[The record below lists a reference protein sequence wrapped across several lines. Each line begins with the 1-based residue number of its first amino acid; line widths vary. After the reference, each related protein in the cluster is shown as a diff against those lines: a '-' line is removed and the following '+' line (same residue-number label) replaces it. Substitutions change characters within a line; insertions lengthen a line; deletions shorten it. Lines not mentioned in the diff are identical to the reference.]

1 MLPSLLLSVLVFA
14 SPRGTV
20 EIDGARWQDVR
31 TGAEEIALPGPWVAD
46 RDVELLREGDGL
58 RIRGRW
64 TIRSAKPGWFLG
76 DLLGPGVEIRSA
88 TWNGRPAAIDRSD
101 EMTIVAGY
109 VRDRATL
116 EVEAFVVGDP
126 ANSPLTLD
134 LMAAV
139 SGRVTLPPAP
149 EDQRLHVEDP
159 KTPELPPARAGDV
172 ILSGAG
178 RLAISQRPR
187 QPADTTALVTAT
199 TGIGLT
205 VGDSDLRGRAQLTW
219 TVLRGAIDR
228 VSFEARDL
236 GEDLE
241 LTGNGIREWRRV
253 GDRIEVDLQ
262 ASTRDRVAIDLSWT
276 KALAKATESNQPIPR
291 LTPVEVFRG
300 AHSVQIARDSEIEVI
315 PAMKA
320 WTAVA
325 SADLPS
331 WGSGLVEGTPTAAY
345 TANEGQGGEL
355 SLLRFVPVES
365 PPVVVD
371 VAGITVAT
379 SREGRMLMRAHY
391 EVRNERAAFLRVT
404 PPPGMRILGAQ
415 VSGET
420 ALPARDDD
428 GAWLIPLRRS
438 IETVKGALSF
448 PVEVTLL
455 GESTAWARRER
466 RNLPLPTVSAPV
478 AVTRLTLHL
487 PPGYSSRVKAGD
499 GDVVDEFTRGEGIN
513 YGMGIGEVGV
523 AEADARF
530 QSAVGSWM
538 NNDFKGAQAELDAL
552 RELGASNENIERLQA
567 NLDVI
572 QGGAD
577 KNKSSSGGDAA
588 IERRIKEQAKARAA
602 EDIQRQELSKKK
614 AEEYSRSGD
623 YEKAEAEYTQAIELG
638 ERLALLEQEESVEQR
653 STNDEL
659 QRSYASVQKT
669 KARRSR
675 FSSKKKR
682 KELEKEP
689 AYKQRAPAS
698 FGARAG
704 GVRDG
709 NSADAAGGAGGGGA
723 GGGGAGGS
731 SAPSSGSGT
740 TVYLFDD
747 DTIDAELLR
756 PDDQRVGAVEDLA
769 EVPPTQPSGPA
780 PPGPASV
787 VNAEPLIHEDDAGP
801 STSSNGV
808 PVSMDEARNIPVG
821 GSYPD
826 FTSVVDAS
834 PTATEDTAGIKLAGT
849 TGAETKY
856 VVDGANVSSPAFGTV
871 GASIVQEF
879 VTDSRDPT
887 SSLFERPNVAPASRS
902 SSVLTIP
909 DRAERRRRRSMR
921 RGKTNS
927 APPPTD
933 EATKRYDEG
942 DSDSDGVPDE
952 PDAAE
957 GRGGL
962 GRLAAPEV
970 QASAMSVVI
979 PAAGEAI
986 RYQRL
991 LLPPD
996 ATYNVEITAREPL
1009 LPRRAGRKRRK
1020 SRKSR

>member
-1 MLPSLLLSVLVFA
+1 VTPTLLPSLLLSVFVLA
-14 SPRGTV
+14 SPRGVV
-20 EIDGARWQDVR
+20 ETDGSRWQDVR
-31 TGAEEIALPGPWVAD
+31 TGAEELVLPGPWVAD
-46 RDVELLREGDGL
+46 RDVELVREGDGL
-58 RIRGRW
+58 VIRGRW
-64 TIRSAKPGWFLG
+64 TLRSVKPGWFLG

-88 TWNGRPAAIDRSD
+88 TWNGRPAAIDRAD

-116 EVEAFVVGDP
+116 VVEAFVVGDP
-126 ANSPLTLD
+126 ASSPLTLD

-149 EDQRLHVEDP
+149 EEQRLHVEDP
-159 KTPELPPARAGDV
+159 KNPELPPARDGDV

-178 RLAISQRPR
+178 RLAIRQRPR

-199 TGIGLT
+199 AGIGLT

-219 TVLRGAIDR
+219 TILRGAIDR
-228 VSFEARDL
+228 VSFDARDL
-236 GEDLE
+236 GADLE
-241 LTGNGIREWRRV
+241 ITGNGIREWRRV
-253 GDRIEVDLQ
+253 GDQIEVDLQ
-262 ASTRDRVAIDLSWT
+262 ASTRDLVALDLRWT
-276 KALAKATESNQPIPR
+276 RALAKATESSQPIPR
-291 LTPVEVFRG
+291 LTPNEVFRG
-300 AHSVQIARDSEIEVI
+300 AHSLQIARDSEIEVI
-315 PAMKA
+315 PTMKA

-345 TANEGQGGEL
+345 TANDGHEGQL

-391 EVRNERAAFLRVT
+391 EVRNERAAHLRVT

-420 ALPARDDD
+420 ALPARDKE

-455 GESTAWARRER
+455 GESAAWARRER
-466 RNLPLPTVSAPV
+466 RSLPLPTVNAPV

-487 PPGYSSRVKAGD
+487 PPGYTSRVKAGD

-538 NNDFKGAQAELDAL
+538 NNDFKAAQADLDAL

-572 QGGAD
+572 QGGEDKD
-577 KNKSSSGGDAA
+577 KNTSGGDAA

-602 EDIQRQELSKKK
+602 DDIQRQELSKKK

-623 YEKAEAEYTQAIELG
+623 YEKAEAEYTQAIEIG
-638 ERLALLEQEESVEQR
+638 ERLALLEQEESVEQQ
-653 STNDEL
+653 STNEEI

-675 FSSKKKR
+675 FRSKKMKR
-682 KELEKEP
+682 KE
-689 AYKQRAPAS
+689 QAPEILTQTTS
-698 FGARAG
+698 P
-704 GVRDG
+704 DL
-709 NSADAAGGAGGGGA
+709 SSGGGG
-723 GGGGAGGS
+723 GGGGH
-731 SAPSSGSGT
+731 PR
-740 TVYLFDD
+740 YDYNFEDD
-747 DTIDAELLR
+747 DIAGDLLN
-756 PDDQRVGAVEDLA
+756 PDGQRVGAVDELT
-769 EVPPTQPSGPA
+769 EVPRSQTLTATPA
-780 PPGPASV
+780 APAAAAPAADGRDAEPPPGVTEDTGVEGNVDSSETMSNSAGVP
-787 VNAEPLIHEDDAGP
+787 VNAEP
-801 STSSNGV
+801 
-808 PVSMDEARNIPVG
+808 ARNVPVG
-821 GSYPD
+821 GTSSD
-826 FTSVVDAS
+826 FTSIVDLS
-834 PTATEDTAGIKLAGT
+834 PTAEDSAGIRLAGT

-871 GASIVQEF
+871 GVPLVQEF
-879 VTDSRDPT
+879 VGDATDPT
-887 SSLFERPNVAPASRS
+887 SSLFDRRELAAPSDS
-902 SSVLTIP
+902 GSVLKIRP
-909 DRAERRRRRSMR
+909 RAERRRSRRMR
-921 RGKTNS
+921 RGSKAS
-927 APPPTD
+927 APPPSD
-933 EATKRYDEG
+933 VAMNIYEEDDG
-942 DSDSDGVPDE
+942 DSDGLPDE
-952 PDAAE
+952 PDVAT
-957 GRGGL
+957 GSGGL

-979 PAAGEAI
+979 PAAGEAV

-991 LLPPD
+991 LLTPGAP
-996 ATYNVEITAREPL
+996 YSVEITAREPL

-1020 SRKSR
+1020 SRKL

>member
-1 MLPSLLLSVLVFA
+1 MLPSLLLSVLLLA

-20 EIDGARWQDVR
+20 EIDGARWQDVQ
-31 TGAEEIALPGPWVAD
+31 TGAEEVSLPGPWAAD
-46 RDVELLREGDGL
+46 RDVELIREGDGL

-116 EVEAFVVGDP
+116 VVDAFVVGDP

-134 LMAAV
+134 LMTAV
-139 SGRVTLPPAP
+139 SGRLTLPPAP

-159 KTPELPPARAGDV
+159 KTPELPPARAGDI

-178 RLAISQRPR
+178 RLAISRRPR

-219 TVLRGAIDR
+219 TILRGAIDR

-241 LTGNGIREWRRV
+241 LRGDGIREWRRV

-262 ASTRDRVAIDLSWT
+262 APTRDRVAIDLRWT
-276 KALAKATESNQPIPR
+276 RALAKATESSQAIPR
-291 LTPVEVFRG
+291 LTPEEVFRG

-315 PAMKA
+315 PTMKA

-420 ALPARDDD
+420 ALPARDED

-466 RNLPLPTVSAPV
+466 RSLPLPTVSAPV

-487 PPGYSSRVKAGD
+487 PPGYSSRAKAGD

-572 QGGAD
+572 QGGKD
-577 KNKSSSGGDAA
+577 KDQNQNSSGGDAA

-623 YEKAEAEYTQAIELG
+623 YERAEAEYTQAIEIG

-653 STNDEL
+653 STNDDL

-675 FSSKKKR
+675 FSRKADKKMKM
-682 KELEKEP
+682 KKDLG
-689 AYKQRAPAS
+689 PAS
-698 FGARAG
+698 LGSQAS
-704 GVRDG
+704 V
-709 NSADAAGGAGGGGA
+709 NEGGGG
-723 GGGGAGGS
+723 GGVS
-731 SAPSSGSGT
+731 SSSGGV
-740 TVYLFDD
+740 TVYDFEDD
-747 DTIDAELLR
+747 NLDGELLR
-756 PDDQRVGAVEDLA
+756 PDDASLDGSNGNIKA
-769 EVPPTQPSGPA
+769 PTA
-780 PPGPASV
+780 PPPPA
-787 VNAEPLIHEDDAGP
+787 
-801 STSSNGV
+801 
-808 PVSMDEARNIPVG
+808 EARSAEDVNSPETTGSAVAIETESAQNIPVG
-821 GSYPD
+821 GSSRD
-826 FTSVVDAS
+826 FTSVVDAA
-834 PTATEDTAGIKLAGT
+834 PTSTEDSAGISLAGT
-849 TGAETKY
+849 TGAEAKV
-856 VVDGANVSSPAFGTV
+856 VVDGASVSSPSFGMV
-871 GASIVQEF
+871 GAAIVQEY
-879 VTDSRDPT
+879 VEQTTAPT
-887 SSLFERPNVAPASRS
+887 TSLFERPSSSPARQI
-902 SSVLTIP
+902 SSVLTMP
-909 DRAERRRRRSMR
+909 SRAERRRRRSMR
-921 RGKTNS
+921 RADKD
-927 APPPTD
+927 APPPPAPPPAD
-933 EATKRYDEG
+933 LATKSYEG
-942 DSDSDGVPDE
+942 RDSDNDGAPDE